1 MLFIANNDKK
11 EDILKKKGRYF
22 SLLMKSFELSEKT
35 IMIVFCTNS

>member
-11 EDILKKKGRYF
+11 EDILKKKRCF